1 MSFSLWSWR
10 LPEPSEVPP
19 VDPDEFATAF
29 NLVLNAAAGR
39 VELEHRLGEPPDVP
53 ASGAEPPA
61 GPPDPGKYWDI
72 ADKPLNRGL
81 AALRERYADP
91 VKFNHIALRVAALT
105 FVIARADLAGWVE
118 RDPAGSANP
127 RLHPAVLDAAAVSPL
142 GPGYEFDRPALL
154 ANIQAAVARRYRSD

>member
-1 MSFSLWSWR
+1 MTDWSWR
-10 LPEPSEVPP
+10 LPEPPEVLP

-39 VELEHRLGEPPDVP
+39 VALEHQLGSRPDAPSAGDP
-53 ASGAEPPA
+53 ASPQAEPA
-61 GPPDPGKYWDI
+61 KHWDL

-91 VKFNHIALRVAALT
+91 LKFNHIALRVAGLT
-105 FVIARADLAGWVE
+105 FAVVRPELAPWIE
-118 RDPAGSANP
+118 RDPADQALL

-142 GPGYEFDRPALL
+142 IAGYEFDLPALV
-154 ANIQAAVARRYRSD
+154 ANIQAEAARRFPPSSP